1 MVVEDDGAVSATY
14 SYDDNGNRTD
24 AVVDEQDRLL
34 SHGTFTYGWD
44 ADGALV
50 SRTDTSTNATMRFA
64 YDTLGGL
71 RQVTLSDGRVI
82 DYVIDGLGRRI
93 GKRVDG
99 VLQQGFVYDGQLR
112 IVAELDGSG
121 VVRRRY
127 VYSSHANVPDI
138 AIDVLTGETW
148 RIITDHLGSPRL
160 VVDVDDGTIVAEREF
175 DEFGRVVIDSAPGLL
190 PFGFA
195 GGLEDPDTGLVRFGA
210 RDYDP
215 ESGRWTA
222 KDPIGFNGGTT
233 NLYEYAGNDPL
244 NFSDPSGLFAPVL
257 AGAAVGVL
265 VAFMFAAPN
274 DDNVNLALVGAGGLA
289 GAAIGAGIGAATAVG
304 GSAAVEAGGGVCA
317 AESAAVG
324 GRLGQVLGGI
334 EQGFAANAP
343 QSAME
348 ALAVIQ
354 RATSALGLEVGV
366 ASLGVDGSIVLTNVG
381 GITTFIGVNGSI
393 IVQRGSQILLSL
405 SP

>member
-1 MVVEDDGAVSATY
+1 MTTTGAAATLRAHIISTSRVFDYSYDVAGRLVVVEEDGAVSATY

-222 KDPIGFNGGTT
+222 KDPIGFNGGDT
-233 NLYEYAGNDPL
+233 NVYAYVAGDPV
-244 NFSDPSGLFAPVL
+244 NRIDAQQAEPMAPDSAARAFRPASRSGPAGRWRRRRRPCRL
-257 AGAAVGVL
+257 A
-265 VAFMFAAPN
+265 
-274 DDNVNLALVGAGGLA
+274 
-289 GAAIGAGIGAATAVG
+289 AATKTTR
-304 GSAAVEAGGGVCA
+304 AGRCG
-317 AESAAVG
+317 
-324 GRLGQVLGGI
+324 
-334 EQGFAANAP
+334 
-343 QSAME
+343 
-348 ALAVIQ
+348 
-354 RATSALGLEVGV
+354 
-366 ASLGVDGSIVLTNVG
+366 DG
-381 GITTFIGVNGSI
+381 
-393 IVQRGSQILLSL
+393 
-405 SP
+405 